1 MTQDNVMKFFEA
13 VRTDETTT
21 ERLRAVSENVDEFAR
36 LAADLGRERGFAFEP
51 SDVQETLDALARQN
65 AEELSDQEL
74 SAVAGGGGYFRPPT
88 LIILSFGCLL
98 SMACARTTAMACGM
112 PPVSSGQGMC

>member
-21 ERLRAVSENVDEFAR
+21 ERLRAVSENVGDFAR

-74 SAVAGGGGYFRPPT
+74 SAVAGGGVFFRPPT
-88 LIILSFGCLL
+88 LTIPSIGCPT
-98 SMACARTTAMACGM
+98 MACARTTAMACGM

>member
-21 ERLRAVSENVDEFAR
+21 ERLRAVSENVDDFAR

-51 SDVQETLDALARQN
+51 SDVQETLDALARKN

-74 SAVAGGGGYFRPPT
+74 SAVAGGAGYFTQIVTRTCPGGN
-88 LIILSFGCLL
+88 LSVL
-98 SMACARTTAMACGM
+98 CARTTALACGM

>member
-21 ERLRAVSENVDEFAR
+21 ERLRAVSENVGDFAR

-51 SDVQETLDALARQN
+51 SDVQETLDALAAKR
-65 AEELSDQEL
+65 EGELSDQEL
-74 SAVAGGGGYFRPPT
+74 SAVAGGLVFFRPPT
-88 LIILSFGCLL
+88 LIIPSNVCPTPT
-98 SMACARTTAMACGM
+98 CARTNACGM
-112 PPVSSGQGMC
+112 PPVSSLC